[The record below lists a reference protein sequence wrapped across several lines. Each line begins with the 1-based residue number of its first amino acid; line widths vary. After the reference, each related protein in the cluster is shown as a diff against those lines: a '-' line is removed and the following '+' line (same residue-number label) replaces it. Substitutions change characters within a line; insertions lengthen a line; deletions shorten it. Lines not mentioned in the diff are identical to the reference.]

1 MMININGSP
10 IEYSVTGSGKYN
22 LLFLHGWNVDYNT
35 FDPIVEVLSA
45 HFKIW
50 MLNFPG
56 CGASPEPNAPLE
68 LADYA
73 KLVSGFMK
81 NQKIQNPIVIGHS
94 HGGRVGTYM
103 ASQKDC
109 KFRRL
114 ILVDSSGIPGKHKP
128 SNFVKTYA
136 FQSVKFLAKVPVF
149 SWLLSDFLEEYRLK
163 YGSDDYKVAT
173 PVMRQ
178 TLVNLIKQDIT
189 PLLSAIKIPTLIIW
203 GAKDSQTPLAH
214 GQLMAERIPNAELVV
229 FEHAGHYAF
238 QDNPQGFLAAVKHFL
253 AKEMEA

>member
-1 MMININGSP
+1 MMININGSS
-10 IEYSVTGSGKYN
+10 IEYNVVGSGKHN
-22 LLFLHGWNVDYNT
+22 LLLLHGWDVDYNT
-35 FDPIVEVLSA
+35 FDPIVEELSA

-50 MLNFPG
+50 MFNFPG
-56 CGASPEPNAPLE
+56 CGASPEPDAPLE

-73 KLVSGFMK
+73 KLVTGFMK

-94 HGGRVGTYM
+94 HGGRIGAYM

-114 ILVDSSGIPGKHKP
+114 ILVDSSGIQDKHKNT
-128 SNFVKTYA
+128 SLIKAYA
-136 FQSVKFLAKVPVF
+136 FKSVKFLAKVPVF
-149 SWLLSDFLEEYRLK
+149 NWLLSDFLEEYRLK
-163 YGSDDYKVAT
+163 YGSDDYKIAT

-178 TLVNLIKQDIT
+178 TLVNLIKVDLT
-189 PLLSAIKIPTLIIW
+189 PMLATIQLPTLILW
-203 GAKDSQTPLAH
+203 GAKDTQTPLSQ
-214 GQLMAERIPNAELVV
+214 GKLMVEQIPNAELVI

-238 QDNPQGFLAAVKHFL
+238 LDHPQGFLAAVKHFL